1 VPVGVY
7 LRVSTEEQRERHS
20 IETQRELAERYC
32 GFQKL
37 VVSQVYA
44 DDGISGTIPLDRR
57 PEGSRILHDAR
68 LKKFDQLLIFKL
80 DRLGR
85 DARLILN
92 YVAEL
97 ESLGVRVKSLTEEFD
112 TGTAGGRLMLTM
124 LSGFAA
130 HEREQIRERSI
141 AGTNR
146 IAETGAWLGGI
157 VPFGY
162 RKEGEKRNAKLL
174 VAEEPMEGFFMSEAE
189 VIRMIF
195 QMITVEGKSCYAVSD
210 HLNRLGVPCAYK
222 RDGRM
227 HLLAKRKQ
235 NTSGLWRPSRVR
247 NIVVNTMYM
256 GRHEYGKR
264 SANPNRKLITRA
276 VPAIVGE
283 QTWNKAQAV
292 LKANWLFGVRS
303 AKKQYLL
310 RGLVKCELCNLTY
323 IGLCSK
329 RPSGRTDFYYR
340 CNGKHGTRGIYGE
353 KGLRCPSKAING
365 DYLEKTI

>member
-1 VPVGVY
+1 M
-7 LRVSTEEQRERHS
+7 
-20 IETQRELAERYC
+20 
-32 GFQKL
+32 
-37 VVSQVYA
+37 
-44 DDGISGTIPLDRR
+44 
-57 PEGSRILHDAR
+57 
-68 LKKFDQLLIFKL
+68 
-80 DRLGR
+80 
-85 DARLILN
+85 
-92 YVAEL
+92 
-97 ESLGVRVKSLTEEFD
+97 TEEFD
-112 TGTAGGRLMLTM
+112 TATATGRLMLTM

-162 RKEGEKRNAKLL
+162 RKEGEKRNARLF

-227 HLLAKRKQ
+227 LLLAKRKQ

-264 SANPNRKLITRA
+264 STNPN
-276 VPAIVGE
+276 
-283 QTWNKAQAV
+283 
-292 LKANWLFGVRS
+292 
-303 AKKQYLL
+303 
-310 RGLVKCELCNLTY
+310 
-323 IGLCSK
+323 
-329 RPSGRTDFYYR
+329 
-340 CNGKHGTRGIYGE
+340 
-353 KGLRCPSKAING
+353 
-365 DYLEKTI
+365 